1 MKPATLSHN
10 HSHSHHHHPKVEGK
24 KLFWTVLLNLS
35 ITIAEFVGGVFSN
48 SLALISDAFHN
59 LGDTFAILITWIT
72 VKISNRPSDTAHTFG
87 YRRIQILAA
96 LFNSV
101 TLIAISIYLLF
112 EAYERFMNPQ
122 PIKSLVMLIVASI
135 GLLANLISVLLL
147 QNHQKENINIK
158 AAYLHLIGDTLS
170 SVAVIVGGILIYFY
184 SIYWIDPLITVLIS
198 VYIIKETYQV
208 LYRTYKILM
217 QSTPPGI
224 EISEVVEVLLTLP
237 EVSGVHHVHIWNLTD
252 SEMHFE
258 AHLDL
263 EEDLPVSKGSQVID
277 HAQDLLIKEFGIKH
291 ITIQLEF
298 NRCDDKEIIHQQ
310 NKYDE

>member
-1 MKPATLSHN
+1 MTKHHTHDGRHHEHN
-10 HSHSHHHHPKVEGK
+10 LEGK
-24 KLFWTVLLNLS
+24 KLFWTLLLNLV
-35 ITIAEFVGGVFSN
+35 ITIAEFIGGVFSN

-72 VKISNRPSDTAHTFG
+72 VKISKRPSDHTHTFG

-101 TLIAISIYLLF
+101 TLIAICIYLLF
-112 EAYERFMNPQ
+112 EAYQRFMNPE
-122 PIKSLVMLIVASI
+122 PIKSLVMLVVASI

-147 QNHQKENINIK
+147 RGHQKDNINIK
-158 AAYLHLIGDTLS
+158 SAYLHLIGDTLS
-170 SVAVIVGGILIYFY
+170 SVAVIIGGALIYFY

-198 VYIIKETYQV
+198 LYIIKETYLV

-224 EISEVVEVLLTLP
+224 EINQVVKLLLTLQ
-237 EVSGVHHVHIWNLTD
+237 EVSGVHHIHIWNLTD

-258 AHLDL
+258 AHIDL
-263 EEDLPVSKGSQVID
+263 EEDLLLSKGALVID
-277 HAQDLLIKEFGIKH
+277 KVQELLIKEFNIKH
-291 ITIQLEF
+291 ITVQLEF
-298 NRCDDKEIIHQQ
+298 NRCDDKGIIHQE
-310 NKYDE
+310 NKSNE